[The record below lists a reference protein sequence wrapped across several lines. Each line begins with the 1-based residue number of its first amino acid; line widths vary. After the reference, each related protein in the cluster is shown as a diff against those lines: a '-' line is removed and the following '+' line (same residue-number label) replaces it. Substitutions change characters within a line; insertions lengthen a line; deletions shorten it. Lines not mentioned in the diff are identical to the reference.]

1 MYVLLFLAA
10 GALASLS
17 AALLDNSAAVNLI
30 YAAWMLAPY
39 LVLTIVMVAER
50 RTSLMATAV
59 TTLLGAVGAL
69 PPAVMVS
76 LLEESW
82 HTRFLPLYQAG
93 VIAVLLPTAKWLLAR
108 IDVRPPG
115 R

>member
-1 MYVLLFLAA
+1 MYVLMFLAA
-10 GALASLS
+10 GGSVLS
-17 AALLDNSAAVNLI
+17 ATVLDNSAAVNLL

-39 LVLTIVMVAER
+39 LILTIVMVAER

-59 TTLLGAVGAL
+59 ATLLGALGAL
-69 PPAVMVS
+69 PPLVMMSIFDGNVYA
-76 LLEESW
+76 
-82 HTRFLPLYQAG
+82 RFLPIYQAG
-93 VIAVLLPTAKWLLAR
+93 AIALLLPTAKWLLAC